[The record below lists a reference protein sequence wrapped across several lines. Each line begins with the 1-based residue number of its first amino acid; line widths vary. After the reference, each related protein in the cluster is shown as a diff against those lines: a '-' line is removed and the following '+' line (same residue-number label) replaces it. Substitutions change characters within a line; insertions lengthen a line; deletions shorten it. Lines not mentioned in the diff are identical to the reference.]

1 VPHREAVGEKTAR
14 FDRARAIAV
23 SRRLDM
29 QHRAGEE
36 MVRRLSARLERSQ
49 KIKMCCDVLVLVGSG
64 SALAGMGFDAR
75 VVTWIGSA
83 VALVSSAVAVW
94 LANRAEAI
102 GGARLVDVYKAL
114 VEHTA
119 HTGVLSNHL
128 AEIVRDETS
137 DLSDQRCRALVADG
151 NDQAERLNVL
161 IKSIPS
167 SVRP

>member
-1 VPHREAVGEKTAR
+1 
-14 FDRARAIAV
+14 
-23 SRRLDM
+23 
-29 QHRAGEE
+29 

-49 KIKMCCDVLVLVGSG
+49 RIKMFCDVLALVGSG
-64 SALAGMGFDAR
+64 SALAGVGFDAR
-75 VVTWIGSA
+75 AVAWIGSV
-83 VALVSSAVAVW
+83 VALVSSAIAVW

-102 GGARLVDVYKAL
+102 GGARLVDVYRAL

-128 AEIVRDETS
+128 AAIVRDETTN
-137 DLSDQRCRALVADG
+137 LSDQRSRELIADG
-151 NDQAERLNVL
+151 NDQAEQLNVL